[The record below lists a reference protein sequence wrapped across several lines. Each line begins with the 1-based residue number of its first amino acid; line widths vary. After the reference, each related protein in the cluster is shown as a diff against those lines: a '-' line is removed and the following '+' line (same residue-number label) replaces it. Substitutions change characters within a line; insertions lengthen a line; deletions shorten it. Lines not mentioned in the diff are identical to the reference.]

1 MVQVLCFEGGN
12 PLEFST
18 LMESSVPPDSSLS
31 FDIPETESSLE
42 KTMSWDSENVDN
54 ALESPRKSGKPFE
67 ENDGKSS
74 NNLAEL
80 GDGNGNTQ
88 PYAEFDEETNLKA
101 AADSEIPGEGN
112 GYERSDVPQ
121 LPEDYV
127 DETNKNEGDEKILQA
142 ADYNCT
148 LEGVGK
154 AFSENIPS
162 EVTNEDCR
170 EQEDDLHL
178 SENSKE
184 KVGVEEVQTADDPE
198 GTESVKMGIP
208 IQDSEHEPSVAK
220 TVQPDEV
227 AGQKSV
233 ENTVSG
239 SENEDEQDIAKT
251 WLETKSLS
259 IDTKSDNYEF
269 ESIEGGAKLINMT
282 SAISMESSPEPESK
296 TSPFHFG
303 PGQAAD
309 DVKQNQES
317 CHDFVLE
324 PVSRPESDS
333 SEPASTPKPGNLLTL
348 RNNEDLDPGSFL
360 EPSSVPESDSLLF
373 LRNNE
378 DLNPDSTEHASLT
391 VPESDW
397 SSIFRNGKDVMLES
411 AEDAKFI
418 YSNTN
423 ESFNQHFTCTIAN
436 SLNELRGEPFHA
448 GEAGVTGADNENI
461 PQSDVMDT
469 EAVDEKNS
477 EPEVEGQD
485 VCLAQKQGKEPQ
497 EIAKTDYGLTEGKEY
512 FIFSAEKS
520 PKMGFEVDATDTQ
533 GRQDDPNKIS
543 DTTKYGEDS
552 SHVVE
557 SGAKNDEED
566 AKIME
571 TEHVNEVAGDKT
583 CTDNRILVENEGSVL
598 AESGNSDQQ
607 SESEVQIQ
615 AKENMEKVTQGSRD
629 KNGEDYENSR
639 GTFLQRIWG
648 CCGVLDWMRSS
659 RD

>member
-1 MVQVLCFEGGN
+1 M
-12 PLEFST
+12 EFST

-31 FDIPETESSLE
+31 LDIPETESSLE
-42 KTMSWDSENVDN
+42 KTMSWDSEHVDN

-88 PYAEFDEETNLKA
+88 PYAEFDEETNLRA

-184 KVGVEEVQTADDPE
+184 MVGVEEVQTADDPE

-282 SAISMESSPEPESK
+282 SAISMESSHEPESK

-333 SEPASTPKPGNLLTL
+333 SEPASTPKPGNLLAL

-360 EPSSVPESDSLLF
+360 EPSSVPESDSLLV

-436 SLNELRGEPFHA
+436 SLDELRGEPFHA
-448 GEAGVTGADNENI
+448 GEAGATGADKENI

-497 EIAKTDYGLTEGKEY
+497 EIAKIDYGLTEGKEY

-557 SGAKNDEED
+557 SGAKNDGED

-615 AKENMEKVTQGSRD
+615 AKENMAKVTQGSRD
-629 KNGEDYENSR
+629 KNGEDSENSR
-639 GTFLQRIWG
+639 GMFLQRIWG

>member
-1 MVQVLCFEGGN
+1 
-12 PLEFST
+12 
-18 LMESSVPPDSSLS
+18 MESSVPPDSSLS
-31 FDIPETESSLE
+31 LDIPETESSLE
-42 KTMSWDSENVDN
+42 KTMSWDSEHVDN
-54 ALESPRKSGKPFE
+54 TLESPRKSEKHFE
-67 ENDGKSS
+67 ENDSKSS

-80 GDGNGNTQ
+80 GDGNANTQ
-88 PYAEFDEETNLKA
+88 PYAEFDEERNLNTP
-101 AADSEIPGEGN
+101 ADSEIPGEGN

-142 ADYNCT
+142 ADYNCP

-154 AFSENIPS
+154 ALLENIPA
-162 EVTNEDCR
+162 EVTNGDCR
-170 EQEDDLHL
+170 EQEDDLHT
-178 SENSKE
+178 SESSKE
-184 KVGVEEVQTADDPE
+184 KRRVEEVQTADDPE

-233 ENTVSG
+233 ENTASG

-251 WLETKSLS
+251 WPETKSLS
-259 IDTKSDNYEF
+259 IDTKSDNYES
-269 ESIEGGAKLINMT
+269 ESIDGSAKLINMT

-296 TSPFHFG
+296 TSPFHFD
-303 PGQAAD
+303 PGQAGD

-333 SEPASTPKPGNLLTL
+333 SEPASTPKPGNLSAL

-360 EPSSVPESDSLLF
+360 EPSSMPESDSLLV

-378 DLNPDSTEHASLT
+378 DLNGGSTEHASLT
-391 VPESDW
+391 VPESDS
-397 SSIFRNGKDVMLES
+397 SSIFRNGKDVMPES

-423 ESFNQHFTCTIAN
+423 GSFNQHIASSIAN
-436 SLNELRGEPFHA
+436 SLDELPGELFHA
-448 GEAGVTGADNENI
+448 GEAAATGADRENI

-469 EAVDEKNS
+469 EAVGEKNS

-485 VCLAQKQGKEPQ
+485 VCLAQKQGKETQ
-497 EIAKTDYGLTEGKEY
+497 EVAKTDYGLTEGKEY

-520 PKMGFEVDATDTQ
+520 PQTGFEVDVTDTQ
-533 GRQDDPNKIS
+533 GRQDNPNKIS
-543 DTTKYGEDS
+543 DTTEYGEDS
-552 SHVVE
+552 SHAVE

-566 AKIME
+566 AKVVE

-583 CTDNRILVENEGSVL
+583 CTDNSILAENEGSVL

-615 AKENMEKVTQGSRD
+615 AKENMAKITQGSRD
-629 KNGEDYENSR
+629 QTGEDSENSR
-639 GTFLQRIWG
+639 GMFLQRIWG
-648 CCGVLDWMRSS
+648 CFGVLDWIRSS

>member
-348 RNNEDLDPGSFL
+348 RNNEDLDPG
-360 EPSSVPESDSLLF
+360 
-373 LRNNE
+373 
-378 DLNPDSTEHASLT
+378 
-391 VPESDW
+391 
-397 SSIFRNGKDVMLES
+397 
-411 AEDAKFI
+411 
-418 YSNTN
+418 
-423 ESFNQHFTCTIAN
+423 
-436 SLNELRGEPFHA
+436 
-448 GEAGVTGADNENI
+448 EAGVTGADNENI